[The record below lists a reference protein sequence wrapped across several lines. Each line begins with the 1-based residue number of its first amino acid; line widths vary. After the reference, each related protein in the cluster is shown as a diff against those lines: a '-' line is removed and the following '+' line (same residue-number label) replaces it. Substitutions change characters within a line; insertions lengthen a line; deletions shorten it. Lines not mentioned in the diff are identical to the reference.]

1 MATYIETMKRP
12 CTEDL
17 ATLPGTQDLLAPHT
31 PHIGQPGQGLAMCI
45 CLRSDYPS
53 VRYWTKDEWIEAETK
68 RKDTSHL
75 GSNTGIRGGTRCA
88 QGENVSMTYIEEP
101 DGRAIS
107 GRRTAEI
114 REFARSIWRDL
125 YSRGLAPK
133 KWHDAPRRVQDEY
146 AHEMERHWPV
156 LQYCDNQWKA
166 QYLATKTYPQ
176 WYKWYHKKMS
186 DANDTELDEPAD
198 DSEPDEPA
206 QKRCKTTNEGS
217 ESDPT
222 SEAVQVLLDG
232 DTNIAT
238 SSWLENDVQE
248 GPTVGTSRPRARPLK
263 DPLYVPPDLIEFTNI
278 LPLAAQM
285 YSLATKT
292 NAQTSAFY
300 ALHKML
306 QQLTPPQPHAW
317 KNRLSGLLQFTLPHT
332 HSHRRRARESLQRQ
346 CLFPHSHRCRAQ
358 ESLQRQRLFP
368 QSHRRRAWE
377 SPQWQHLFSHS
388 RQRRAREFLMWQR
401 LLALTPSTRHPRP
414 KNIPMCYPPLHLS
427 QTRR

>member
-1 MATYIETMKRP
+1 MR
-12 CTEDL
+12 
-17 ATLPGTQDLLAPHT
+17 
-31 PHIGQPGQGLAMCI
+31 I

-53 VRYWTKDEWIEAETK
+53 VQYWTKDEWIEAETK

-107 GRRTAEI
+107 GRRAAEI

-125 YSRGLAPK
+125 YSRGLAPQ
-133 KWHDAPRRVQDEY
+133 KWRDAPRRVQDEY
-146 AHEMERHWPV
+146 ACEMERHWPV

-186 DANDTELDEPAD
+186 DANDTEPDKPAD
-198 DSEPDEPA
+198 DSEPDKPA

-238 SSWLENDVQE
+238 SSWLEDDVQK

-263 DPLYVPPDLIEFTNI
+263 DPQYVPPNLIEFTNI

-292 NAQTSAFY
+292 NTQTSTFCHG

-306 QQLTPPQPHAW
+306 QQLTPPQPH
-317 KNRLSGLLQFTLPHT
+317 T
-332 HSHRRRARESLQRQ
+332 
-346 CLFPHSHRCRAQ
+346 
-358 ESLQRQRLFP
+358 
-368 QSHRRRAWE
+368 
-377 SPQWQHLFSHS
+377 
-388 RQRRAREFLMWQR
+388 
-401 LLALTPSTRHPRP
+401 
-414 KNIPMCYPPLHLS
+414 
-427 QTRR
+427 